1 MASNFQNKLI
11 RQYKADGWLVI
22 KTIRLSENGF
32 PDLFCFRNGV
42 AIFVECKEGGD
53 TIKPLQMHRIDQ
65 LIKQG
70 FEAKCLHETKGQIY
84 PPLKN

>member
-1 MASNFQNKLI
+1 M
-11 RQYKADGWLVI
+11 
-22 KTIRLSENGF
+22 
-32 PDLFCFRNGV
+32 
-42 AIFVECKEGGD
+42 FVECKEGGD

-84 PPLKN
+84 P